1 MTVEFEVE
9 VEVDP
14 IIRER
19 VGATYD
25 KDVWI
30 EAAYDVVQSG
40 DWSKQEFKDWMKN
53 KWNPLTFT
61 EWSNFFFTM
70 RDARES
76 SDMMTVL
83 TEIEET
89 LMERNT

>member
-1 MTVEFEVE
+1 MTVEFEFE
-9 VEVDP
+9 VEVDS
-14 IIRER
+14 IIREPTITEMC
-19 VGATYD
+19 V
-25 KDVWI
+25 
-30 EAAYDVVQSG
+30 EAAYDLVQSG

-53 KWNPLTFT
+53 KWQPLTFT

-70 RDARES
+70 RDARQS